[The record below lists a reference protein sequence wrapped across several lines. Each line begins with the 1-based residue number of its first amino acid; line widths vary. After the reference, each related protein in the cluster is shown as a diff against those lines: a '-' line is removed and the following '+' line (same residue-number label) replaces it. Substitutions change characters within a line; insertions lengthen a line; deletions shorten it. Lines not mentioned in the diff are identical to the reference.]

1 MFNMIKTVFLK
12 GQYQIKISLKLENGE
27 FYVSVSRRLVR
38 TYKNESDFDSSQKW
52 PIFETI

>member
-1 MFNMIKTVFLK
+1 MLAMITTVFVK

-52 PIFETI
+52 SIFETI

>member
-1 MFNMIKTVFLK
+1 MLAMIRTVFVK

-52 PIFETI
+52 SIFETI